1 MKKHSTKRALIASIL
16 SLTLCFS
23 SLIGTTF
30 AWFTDT
36 VTSAN
41 NVIAAGN
48 LDVELYHVNDKVTTA
63 SPVAG
68 DTELFDSVD
77 LWEPG
82 AMAWEKFTIKNA
94 GSLALKYQFTLNA
107 LEATVV
113 DGISFASV
121 LKVAIVDESFS
132 YTRENVEALSDWTSL
147 KSFTLDGELVN
158 KGDTKTF
165 GIIIWW
171 QPSEI
176 DNVFNMN
183 NGKTGDV
190 SVKVGVVLAATQMA
204 SEEDGFGTDYDYDAP
219 IVSAPIDRPDAPV
232 TLKGAQNVMIEL
244 TQEAVEKLP
253 ADVESISIAISE
265 PKIDATANT
274 ITFATIE
281 LVDQDGEVIDLES
294 LNLTGKITVT
304 LPAQTVF
311 AKDTPV
317 MIYHDGEYVANA
329 VVGENGVISYD
340 VAHLCEVTVGAVEE
354 PSVDEETGNI
364 EIGSVSQLFAFA
376 QSVNAGKTYA
386 GETVVLTADIDLN
399 NVAWTP
405 IGNFTY
411 DINTNGDGYVYGKT
425 FKGTF
430 DGQGHTIK
438 NLYVNDPNTSGVGL
452 FGYVTDATVKKLTIE
467 NVKLNAL
474 SHVAAFVARANGTS
488 TVTNCN
494 LTGDIDINAYWAYV
508 GGIVGKAYAIE
519 IDNCTVTPNGIGKIT
534 SENRNA
540 VGSILAWMESAS
552 TVTNCK
558 AQDLNLTGW
567 ANIGGIT
574 GFVNKNGTVANCSAR
589 NITLTKTR
597 VDGIGTVGLAAGGW
611 CGAGITIQDNT
622 FDTITLNG
630 TMVPNNSVDVLFGG
644 EFYGKGNASDV
655 TVSNNTTEN
664 ITNHLTEVEGIADG
678 VVKNDEGVYVVFN
691 ANGLKVALTKAAE
704 AGAGDNTIQLACD
717 IDLTGTQWTPVSV
730 DGYNGAGIVTVLGNG
745 ATIKGLSAPLFA
757 GGFAGKSGIVIKDLT
772 IADSTVESTSNQG
785 GGAFIDTADSMH
797 VLTLENCHLV
807 NSTVSGERAGGL
819 IGWCS
824 GYAKLDDGPVK
835 ANVTIKNCSVVDS
848 VIHANGSAGA
858 IAGHPGA
865 SDYTYTTIEDC
876 KVENVKV
883 ISDEP
888 VSSWRT
894 GAIVGTA
901 NNGHVVIKNVTVED
915 VTLTQDGVTATETKL
930 YGRFVPSGTG
940 TLEIDGVPVVA
951 TAGDLAAAI
960 AENIPEI
967 LLAAGTY
974 EVDLY
979 NIAARD
985 TLIIKGQGADT
996 KLKFKNLQVRASQ
1009 FNTLTIDNCTIE
1021 RMPDKAW
1028 GHLVF
1033 GSSAAAGGVYT
1044 VSNCIF
1050 NGVGSQG
1057 IYVNQTVEA
1066 TFNVK
1071 DCVFNGDF
1079 GGEGAITVQNN
1090 DGVNI
1095 TLNVTDCEF
1104 NSIPETSHEIYVLY
1118 AYAEWTLKAEGV
1130 DVFWKTAQP

>member
-1 MKKHSTKRALIASIL
+1 MFIEKSKCKLISLGGKTMKKHSTKRALIASIL

-36 VTSAN
+36 VTSAS

-68 DTELFDSVD
+68 DTELFDSVE

-82 AMAWEKFTIKNA
+82 VMVWEKFTIENK

-132 YTRENVEALSDWTSL
+132 YTREDVEALSDWTSL
-147 KSFTLDGELVN
+147 KSFTLDGELVK
-158 KGDTKTF
+158 KGDTETF
-165 GIIIWW
+165 GVIIWW

-244 TQEAVEKLP
+244 TQEAVDKLP
-253 ADVESISIAISE
+253 ADVESISISISE
-265 PKIDATANT
+265 PKVDATANT

-294 LNLTGKITVT
+294 LNLTEKITVT

-354 PSVDEETGNI
+354 PSVDEETGKI

-376 QSVNAGKTYA
+376 QSVNAGESYEGK
-386 GETVVLTADIDLN
+386 TVVLTADIDLN

-405 IGNFTY
+405 IGNVTF
-411 DINTNGDGYVYGKT
+411 DRAGDGSYIVGAV

-430 DGQGHTIK
+430 DGQGHTVYNLYVSDPKANGVGFFGAAIGGAEIK
-438 NLYVNDPNTSGVGL
+438 NLKIKNVDITADGTAAAIV
-452 FGYVTDATVKKLTIE
+452 GYVCDYAK
-467 NVKLNAL
+467 
-474 SHVAAFVARANGTS
+474 TS
-488 TVTNCN
+488 TIDNCHVS
-494 LTGDIDINAYWAYV
+494 GDISIIADWAYV
-508 GGIVGKAYAIE
+508 GGIAGYGHANIS
-519 IDNCTVTPNGIGKIT
+519 NCSVIADGTGVLV

-540 VGSILAWMESAS
+540 VGGIMGWTYGSFI
-552 TVTNCK
+552 TDCHVK
-558 AQDLNLTGW
+558 DLNLTGW
-567 ANIGGIT
+567 ASIGGIVGYVPGGHT
-574 GFVNKNGTVANCSAR
+574 ISGCNVENVVM
-589 NITLTKTR
+589 TKTR
-597 VDGIGTVGLAAGGW
+597 VDGIASVGMTSGGW
-611 CGAGITIQDNT
+611 TYSSTEAITIKNNT
-622 FDTITLNG
+622 LKNITFNG
-630 TMVPNNSVDVLFGG
+630 TYVANKAANVLYGSEYGG
-644 EFYGKGNASDV
+644 ATTTNFVLE
-655 TVSNNTTEN
+655 NNTIEDF
-664 ITNHLTEVEGIADG
+664 TNHLTEVEKVSNADELIEALEDENVIYVIFANDIKIDPANMSNAYGTTGINVENGQTIDG
-678 VVKNDEGVYVVFN
+678 
-691 ANGLKVALTKAAE
+691 NGFTLDIK
-704 AGAGDNTIQLACD
+704 GAG
-717 IDLTGTQWTPVSV
+717 GTW
-730 DGYNGAGIVTVLGNG
+730 D
-745 ATIKGLSAPLFA
+745 
-757 GGFAGKSGIVIKDLT
+757 SGINT
-772 IADSTVESTSNQG
+772 T
-785 GGAFIDTADSMH
+785 
-797 VLTLENCHLV
+797 
-807 NSTVSGERAGGL
+807 GGL
-819 IGWCS
+819 IKNLTVTGSFRGIFINHNSTHSQPVVLENVIIDGTTYTISCDQGMNQTLIATNCTFNGWTSYAATLGNAKFVNCTFGEGN
-824 GYAKLDDGPVK
+824 GYAFCRPYAPTEFVGCVFEAGYEMDPLAAVSFENCTLDGEVLTASNVEKL
-835 ANVTIKNCSVVDS
+835 VTYNSGNIDKV
-848 VIHANGSAGA
+848 NG
-858 IAGHPGA
+858 
-865 SDYTYTTIEDC
+865 YTY
-876 KVENVKV
+876 VYVN
-883 ISDEP
+883 
-888 VSSWRT
+888 
-894 GAIVGTA
+894 
-901 NNGHVVIKNVTVED
+901 
-915 VTLTQDGVTATETKL
+915 TQDGLVKALADGKETI
-930 YGRFVPSGTG
+930 V
-940 TLEIDGVPVVA
+940 
-951 TAGDLAAAI
+951 
-960 AENIPEI
+960 
-967 LLAAGTY
+967 LAAGTY

-1009 FNTLTIDNCTIE
+1009 FKTLTIDNCTIE

-1057 IYVNQTVEA
+1057 IYVNQTVAA
-1066 TFNVK
+1066 TFNIEN
-1071 DCVFNGDF
+1071 CTFNGDF

-1104 NSIPETSHEIYVLY
+1104 NSIPETSHEIYILY
-1118 AYAEWTLKAEGV
+1118 AYAGWTLDAEGV